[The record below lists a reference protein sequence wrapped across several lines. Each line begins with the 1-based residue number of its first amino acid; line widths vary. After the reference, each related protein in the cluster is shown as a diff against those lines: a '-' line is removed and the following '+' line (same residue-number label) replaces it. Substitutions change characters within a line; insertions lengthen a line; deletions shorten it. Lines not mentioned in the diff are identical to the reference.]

1 MNKSSFQ
8 QTLLAL
14 VLLTLATAC
23 HSEYHQRVE
32 EELAKGVRQDSLFL
46 GITFGMSP
54 KEFFAHCW
62 ELNKQGLIHEGA
74 QNMTVM
80 YEVEDLKE
88 PATMNFYPDF
98 YEDKIYEMP
107 VTYAYKAW
115 APWNKELFADSLQQD
130 VLKLYKKQYGNDFI
144 AVEHPKKGVA
154 YVRVDGNRR
163 ISIFK
168 ENDTQVKVLFTD
180 LLAERKKKEQPNQAN
195 L

>member
-1 MNKSSFQ
+1 MNMKKIG
-8 QTLLAL
+8 LL
-14 VLLTLATAC
+14 LLILATAC

-32 EELAKGVRQDSLFL
+32 EELAKGIRQDSLFL

-54 KEFFAHCW
+54 KEFYAHCW
-62 ELNKQGLIHEGA
+62 DLNKQGLIHEGT

-80 YEVEDLKE
+80 YEVKDLKE

-98 YEDKIYEMP
+98 YENKIYEMP

-130 VLKLYKKQYGNDFI
+130 VLKLYQKQYGNDFI
-144 AVEHPKKGVA
+144 AVEHPEKGVA